1 MLWPEGRN
9 TVVWKQRNNS
19 YAVLYFPLGLYIL
32 SQSYLRGREKR
43 GLGERVEE
51 KKRGIRRRGRGGG
64 GEERIER
71 ERGRYLFLS
80 GAINLM
86 HVCVCVST
94 KNNTMQ

>member
-51 KKRGIRRRGRGGG
+51 KKRGIGRRGREGWGGG
-64 GEERIER
+64 GRGEDRKR
-71 ERGRYLFLS
+71 ERQIFVFKRS
-80 GAINLM
+80 D
-86 HVCVCVST
+86 
-94 KNNTMQ
+94 